1 MRLLNSLFAMYMMAA
16 YLLCLKLLGK
26 RWNQNIYAGMVT
38 MGCIYLATLVVA
50 FTVAGASV
58 FLITKFILEAL

>member
-1 MRLLNSLFAMYMMAA
+1 MRLLNRLFSLYMMAA